1 MSFWKKELA
10 VLAMITHAASA
21 EAQAPPLEANNDRA
35 IEVTGEASVSAK
47 PDFAIVTLGVTST
60 GKDAGEAMAT
70 NARSVSSLIAT
81 LKDQGVAPAD
91 IQTSSLSIAP
101 QFSNPGPGGANRQT
115 IVGYT
120 ATNMVTVTARDL
132 GNLGR
137 LIDKAVAEGANAMYG
152 IAYGQNNPG
161 ALLDKARPNAVADAR
176 HKAEIYAAAAGAKV
190 GRLMWL
196 TDQTSPAPV
205 AFAPRVGMQAAAAP
219 TPIEPGED
227 KLTVTV
233 SARFEL
239 TQ

>member
-1 MSFWKKELA
+1 MLFWKYRARRLGDVRLRVGGGRA
-10 VLAMITHAASA
+10 G
-21 EAQAPPLEANNDRA
+21 APARSGNDRA
-35 IEVTGEASVSAK
+35 IEVTGEASVSAR
-47 PDFAIVTLGVTST
+47 PDFASVTLGVAST

-70 NARSVSSLIAT
+70 NAKSVNALIAA
-81 LKDQGVAPAD
+81 LKDQGVAPTD
-91 IQTSSLSIAP
+91 IQTSNLSVAP
-101 QFSNPGPGGANRQT
+101 QFSNPGQARRPT

-161 ALLDKARPNAVADAR
+161 ALLDKARPEAVADAR
-176 HKAEIYAAAAGAKV
+176 RKAEIYAAAAGAKV

-196 TDQTSPAPV
+196 TDQTSPAPI
-205 AFAPRVGMQAAAAP
+205 AFARRGSMQAAAAS